1 MKLEAVCE
9 QPCCHGVL
17 FRPDG
22 AVEGD
27 VIVLTKPLG
36 TQIAVNAHQWLEQV
50 KHDMHYI
57 VIKSDWS
64 VSMVIISCLHSL
76 SCDYHVI
83 MWGHLL
89 ASVYVTFE
97 ASCFLV
103 APSLLL

>member
-27 VIVLTKPLG
+27 VIILTKPLG

-50 KHDMHYI
+50 KHDMHCI

-64 VSMVIISCLHSL
+64 VSMVIVSWLHSL
-76 SCDYHVI
+76 EYHVI
-83 MWGHLL
+83 MWDLTLL
-89 ASVYVTFE
+89 VAFE

>member
-1 MKLEAVCE
+1 MKSEIVCE

-50 KHDMHYI
+50 KHDMYCNLI
-57 VIKSDWS
+57 
-64 VSMVIISCLHSL
+64 
-76 SCDYHVI
+76 
-83 MWGHLL
+83 GQL
-89 ASVYVTFE
+89 AW
-97 ASCFLV
+97 LV
-103 APSLLL
+103 HFHK

>member
-1 MKLEAVCE
+1 MCE

-50 KHDMHYI
+50 KHEQ
-57 VIKSDWS
+57 SDWS
-64 VSMVIISCLHSL
+64 VSVVINS
-76 SCDYHVI
+76 
-83 MWGHLL
+83 W
-89 ASVYVTFE
+89 
-97 ASCFLV
+97 
-103 APSLLL
+103 LLLG